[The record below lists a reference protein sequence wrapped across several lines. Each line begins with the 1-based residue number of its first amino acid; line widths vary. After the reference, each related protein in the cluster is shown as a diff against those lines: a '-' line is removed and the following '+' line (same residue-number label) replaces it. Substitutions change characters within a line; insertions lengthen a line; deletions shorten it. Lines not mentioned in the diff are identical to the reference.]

1 MKGEKRI
8 FVFLCA
14 LSGMSCIVILM
25 AILSPLFSK
34 LTAPTLL
41 NIQVA
46 PSTAIVTIN
55 GEDYKTGIQEGFKP
69 GTYTA
74 KIHQDG
80 FSEKEVEFTI
90 KDHQTTD
97 LRDYIINDDEGMTYF
112 ERSEADL
119 SVMRIIANTDVQA
132 GQFISSYDKK
142 LQIKENLPILKY
154 YGAESSMS
162 QSQSMARLGKM
173 TIADGTGNPLCER
186 VFCLIVSGSHANDSN
201 ARTELSELGYDY
213 EEYEVVY
220 AKD

>member
-14 LSGMSCIVILM
+14 LSGISCIVILM

-80 FSEKEVEFTI
+80 FS
-90 KDHQTTD
+90 
-97 LRDYIINDDEGMTYF
+97 
-112 ERSEADL
+112 L
-119 SVMRIIANTDVQA
+119 SVMRVIAYTDEQA

-186 VFCLIVSGSHANDSN
+186 VFCLIMSGSHANESN